1 MNALLRQARRA
12 RAWID
17 RRLERRIAA
26 YAITA
31 ILGTSL
37 LFGAASLAAT
47 LWIVRQHQ
55 RIDSEHRLD
64 RIVVRLDDKVDLF
77 VRHAQDLSKSSII
90 ATALLD
96 SRGRNIYLLPFFFH
110 YRFPLAEPHGLAL
123 CDFEGKLLAQQKWH
137 PINCL
142 ADLPQSRAVIGAE
155 QAQALVIAIE
165 RRPHLVLFQPVL
177 YPGTGRAEGYILA
190 ALDLLALVTEKNLA
204 GPNAILMLHSPGGTL
219 DFTTGPYSELPG
231 KPSTRPLFAAGPFAA
246 AGLTLNLYEPSTL
259 FAGFE
264 YLLLGY
270 GLGMLALAALALA
283 LSHQLARRIAEPLLI
298 LNRTAHQIAAQDLT
312 TGLASVGRADEIG
325 ELAIAFND
333 MVAALRRAQD
343 HLEAQVQA
351 RTEELQQALIKVGQ
365 SDEFTRAILDSMDS
379 HIAVLDRDGMIM
391 AINESWR
398 RFALENG
405 NQLGDPRPELGVNYL
420 KVCREASNAWSE
432 EAMAAHDGIQ
442 AVLAGRRSSFTLE
455 YPCHSPRAP
464 RWFTMT
470 VTPLETGGG
479 VVIAHT
485 DITERKQA
493 EEKLRVY
500 SEYQRAV
507 LDNFPFL
514 VWLKDRESRLLAA
527 NAAYAHAVGF
537 DSSDALIGLNDRD
550 VWPADLAEAYRAD
563 DRAVLASS
571 RPKHVE
577 EQIERAGQ
585 PRCWFETYKSPVTLE
600 GRIIGTVGFTRDIT
614 QRKEAE
620 HLLTVQRDLLRAL
633 EPVNDT
639 VRSMQVSL
647 DMALGFSGV
656 DSGGI
661 YEVDPDDGGLTLRV
675 HRGLSAAYIAAART
689 SAGDSPIA
697 EIVRAGQ
704 PRYSFINPLYPESP
718 DYMKTEGLRAYAA
731 IPILHRDQPVACFNL
746 ASHHVEKIPST
757 TCRSLEALAL
767 QLGGVLARLRTQA
780 ELEKQRVNL
789 STVFDALED
798 FLFVLDEHGRILR
811 VNPAVER
818 RLGSSRQD
826 LLGRPVL
833 DVHPPE
839 RREEAG
845 RIVAA
850 MLAGQADFCPVPLLT
865 RSGQQ
870 ILVETRVVPGQWNGR
885 PAFVGLSRDVTERER
900 AEDALRESEARFHTL
915 VDFLPYGVQENDL
928 TGRVTFANLA
938 LERLQG
944 QWEGGLIG
952 RLIWDFLTDDTERE
966 SLRDYLQF
974 LIRDQQPPTT
984 YFVKNRRANGDIIDV
999 QVDWTY
1005 RRDPQGRLQGFI
1017 AVVTDI
1023 TARKRMQEALREQ
1036 AIRDPLT
1043 GLFNR
1048 RYLDETLPRELSRC
1062 QRSGEPLTVAML
1074 DLDHFK
1080 RFNDAYGHEAGDV
1093 VLRSVGDLLGHS
1105 MRAGDLFCRYGGEEL
1120 TLILHGSTLDDARAR
1135 LESLRQAIMQM
1146 RMLYQGGDLPAITVS
1161 IGVAAVGKQEM
1172 DAAALLARADAALYR
1187 AKERGRNRVVT
1198 AGE

>member
-96 SRGRNIYLLPFFFH
+96 SRGRNIYLLPFFSH

-219 DFTTGPYSELPG
+219 DFATGPYPELPG

-246 AGLTLNLYEPSTL
+246 AGLTLSLYEPSTL

-270 GLGMLALAALALA
+270 GLGMLALTALALA

-379 HIAVLDRDGMIM
+379 HIAVLDRDGVIM

-479 VVIAHT
+479 VVITHT
-485 DITERKQA
+485 DITKRKVAEEALQKSELRFRTLFTASKATMLLIDPVGGDIVDANAAAADYYGYAIERLCRMKISDINRLTPEQTVEEMRSAQREKRSHFFFRHRLASGEVRDVEVHSGPLNLDDRSLLYSIIHDITDRKQA
-493 EEKLRVY
+493 EIQLQE
-500 SEYQRAV
+500 SESA
-507 LDNFPFL
+507 L
-514 VWLKDRESRLLAA
+514 RESEARYRSVVDTVKEVIFQTDAQGLWTFLNPAWSEITGF
-527 NAAYAHAVGF
+527 AVAESLGTLF
-537 DSSDALIGLNDRD
+537 LNY
-550 VWPADLAEAYRAD
+550 VHPD
-563 DRAVLASS
+563 DRQRNL
-571 RPKHVE
+571 E
-577 EQIERAGQ
+577 L
-585 PRCWFETYKSPVTLE
+585 FEPLIRREKDYC
-600 GRIIGTVGFTRDIT
+600 R
-614 QRKEAE
+614 
-620 HLLTVQRDLLRAL
+620 H
-633 EPVNDT
+633 
-639 VRSMQVSL
+639 
-647 DMALGFSGV
+647 
-656 DSGGI
+656 
-661 YEVDPDDGGLTLRV
+661 
-675 HRGLSAAYIAAART
+675 
-689 SAGDSPIA
+689 
-697 EIVRAGQ
+697 EI
-704 PRYSFINPLYPESP
+704 RY
-718 DYMKTEGLRAYAA
+718 
-731 IPILHRDQPVACFNL
+731 LHRD
-746 ASHHVEKIPST
+746 
-757 TCRSLEALAL
+757 
-767 QLGGVLARLRTQA
+767 GGFRWIEVFARLI
-780 ELEKQRVNL
+780 
-789 STVFDALED
+789 
-798 FLFVLDEHGRILR
+798 LDQEG
-811 VNPAVER
+811 
-818 RLGSSRQD
+818 GSI
-826 LLGRPVL
+826 G
-833 DVHPPE
+833 
-839 RREEAG
+839 
-845 RIVAA
+845 
-850 MLAGQADFCPVPLLT
+850 T
-865 RSGQQ
+865 SGTLND
-870 ILVETRVVPGQWNGR
+870 I
-885 PAFVGLSRDVTERER
+885 TERHRME
-900 AEDALRESEARFHTL
+900 EVLRESEARFHTL
-915 VDFLPYGVQENDL
+915 VDLLPYGVQENDL

-974 LIRDQQPPTT
+974 LIRDQPSPTP

-1093 VLRSVGDLLGHS
+1093 VLRAVGDLLGHS

>member
-96 SRGRNIYLLPFFFH
+96 SRGRNIYLLPFFSH

-190 ALDLLALVTEKNLA
+190 ALDLLALVTEKNLTR
-204 GPNAILMLHSPGGTL
+204 PNAILMLHSPGGTL
-219 DFTTGPYSELPG
+219 DFATGPYPELPG

-246 AGLTLNLYEPSTL
+246 AGLTLSLYEPSTL

-270 GLGMLALAALALA
+270 GLGMLALTALALA

-379 HIAVLDRDGMIM
+379 HIAVLDRDGVIM

-479 VVIAHT
+479 VVITHT
-485 DITERKQA
+485 DITKRKVAEEALQKSELRFRTLFTASKATMLLIDPVGGDIVDANAAAADYYGYAIERLCRMKISDINRLTPEQTVEEMRSAQREKRSHFFFRHRLASGEVRDVEVHSGPLNLDDRSLLYSIIHDITDRKQA
-493 EEKLRVY
+493 EIQLQE
-500 SEYQRAV
+500 SESA
-507 LDNFPFL
+507 L
-514 VWLKDRESRLLAA
+514 RESEARYRSVVDTVKEVIFQTDAQGLWTFLNPAWSEITGF
-527 NAAYAHAVGF
+527 AVAESLGTLF
-537 DSSDALIGLNDRD
+537 LNY
-550 VWPADLAEAYRAD
+550 VHPD
-563 DRAVLASS
+563 DRQRNL
-571 RPKHVE
+571 E
-577 EQIERAGQ
+577 L
-585 PRCWFETYKSPVTLE
+585 FEPLIRREKDYCC
-600 GRIIGTVGFTRDIT
+600 
-614 QRKEAE
+614 
-620 HLLTVQRDLLRAL
+620 H
-633 EPVNDT
+633 
-639 VRSMQVSL
+639 
-647 DMALGFSGV
+647 
-656 DSGGI
+656 
-661 YEVDPDDGGLTLRV
+661 
-675 HRGLSAAYIAAART
+675 
-689 SAGDSPIA
+689 
-697 EIVRAGQ
+697 EI
-704 PRYSFINPLYPESP
+704 RY
-718 DYMKTEGLRAYAA
+718 
-731 IPILHRDQPVACFNL
+731 LHRD
-746 ASHHVEKIPST
+746 
-757 TCRSLEALAL
+757 
-767 QLGGVLARLRTQA
+767 GGFRWIEVFARLI
-780 ELEKQRVNL
+780 
-789 STVFDALED
+789 
-798 FLFVLDEHGRILR
+798 LDQEG
-811 VNPAVER
+811 
-818 RLGSSRQD
+818 GSI
-826 LLGRPVL
+826 G
-833 DVHPPE
+833 
-839 RREEAG
+839 
-845 RIVAA
+845 
-850 MLAGQADFCPVPLLT
+850 T
-865 RSGQQ
+865 SGTLND
-870 ILVETRVVPGQWNGR
+870 I
-885 PAFVGLSRDVTERER
+885 TERHRME
-900 AEDALRESEARFHTL
+900 EVLRESEARFHTL
-915 VDFLPYGVQENDL
+915 VDLLPYGVQENDL

-974 LIRDQQPPTT
+974 LIRDQPSPTP

>member
-96 SRGRNIYLLPFFFH
+96 SRGRNIYLLPFFSH

-190 ALDLLALVTEKNLA
+190 ALDLLALVTEKNLTR
-204 GPNAILMLHSPGGTL
+204 PNAILMLHSPGGTL
-219 DFTTGPYSELPG
+219 DFTTGPYPELPG

-270 GLGMLALAALALA
+270 GLGMLALTALALA

-298 LNRTAHQIAAQDLT
+298 LNRTAHQIAAQDPT
-312 TGLASVGRADEIG
+312 TELASVDRADEIG

-379 HIAVLDRDGMIM
+379 HIAVLDRDGVIM

-479 VVIAHT
+479 VVITHT
-485 DITERKQA
+485 DITKRKVAEEALQKSELRFRTLFTASKATMLLIDPVGGDIVDANAAAADYYGYAIERLCRMKISDINRLTPEQTVEEMRSAQREKRSHFFFRHRLASGEVRDVEVHSGPLNLDDRSLLYSIIHDITDRKQA
-493 EEKLRVY
+493 EIQLQE
-500 SEYQRAV
+500 SESA
-507 LDNFPFL
+507 L
-514 VWLKDRESRLLAA
+514 RESEARYRSVVDTVKEVIFQTDAQGLWTFLNPAWSEITGF
-527 NAAYAHAVGF
+527 AVAESLGTLF
-537 DSSDALIGLNDRD
+537 LNYIH
-550 VWPADLAEAYRAD
+550 PD
-563 DRAVLASS
+563 DRQRNL
-571 RPKHVE
+571 E
-577 EQIERAGQ
+577 L
-585 PRCWFETYKSPVTLE
+585 FEPLIRREKDYCC
-600 GRIIGTVGFTRDIT
+600 
-614 QRKEAE
+614 
-620 HLLTVQRDLLRAL
+620 H
-633 EPVNDT
+633 
-639 VRSMQVSL
+639 
-647 DMALGFSGV
+647 
-656 DSGGI
+656 
-661 YEVDPDDGGLTLRV
+661 
-675 HRGLSAAYIAAART
+675 
-689 SAGDSPIA
+689 
-697 EIVRAGQ
+697 EI
-704 PRYSFINPLYPESP
+704 RY
-718 DYMKTEGLRAYAA
+718 
-731 IPILHRDQPVACFNL
+731 LHRD
-746 ASHHVEKIPST
+746 
-757 TCRSLEALAL
+757 
-767 QLGGVLARLRTQA
+767 GGFRWIEVFARLI
-780 ELEKQRVNL
+780 
-789 STVFDALED
+789 
-798 FLFVLDEHGRILR
+798 LDQEG
-811 VNPAVER
+811 
-818 RLGSSRQD
+818 GSI
-826 LLGRPVL
+826 G
-833 DVHPPE
+833 
-839 RREEAG
+839 
-845 RIVAA
+845 
-850 MLAGQADFCPVPLLT
+850 T
-865 RSGQQ
+865 SGTLND
-870 ILVETRVVPGQWNGR
+870 I
-885 PAFVGLSRDVTERER
+885 TERHRME
-900 AEDALRESEARFHTL
+900 EVLRESEARFHTL
-915 VDFLPYGVQENDL
+915 VDLLPYGVQENDL

-974 LIRDQQPPTT
+974 LIRDQPSPTP

-1093 VLRSVGDLLGHS
+1093 VLRAVGDLLGHS

>member
-96 SRGRNIYLLPFFFH
+96 SRGRNIYLLPFFSH

-190 ALDLLALVTEKNLA
+190 ALDLLALVTEKNLTR
-204 GPNAILMLHSPGGTL
+204 PNAILMLHSPGGTL
-219 DFTTGPYSELPG
+219 DFATVPYPELPG

-270 GLGMLALAALALA
+270 GLGMLALTALALA

-379 HIAVLDRDGMIM
+379 HIAVLDRDGVIM

-485 DITERKQA
+485 DITKRKVAEEALQKSELRFRTLFTASKATMLLIDPVGGDIVDANAAAADYYGYAIERLCRMKISDINRLTPEQTVEEMRSAQREKRSHFFFRHRLASGEVRDVEVHSGPLNLDDRSLLYSIIHDITDRKQA
-493 EEKLRVY
+493 EIQLQE
-500 SEYQRAV
+500 SESA
-507 LDNFPFL
+507 L
-514 VWLKDRESRLLAA
+514 RESEARYRSVVDTVKEVIFQTDAQGLWTFLNPAWSEITGF
-527 NAAYAHAVGF
+527 AVAESLGTLF
-537 DSSDALIGLNDRD
+537 LNY
-550 VWPADLAEAYRAD
+550 VHPD
-563 DRAVLASS
+563 DRQRNL
-571 RPKHVE
+571 E
-577 EQIERAGQ
+577 L
-585 PRCWFETYKSPVTLE
+585 FEPLIRREKDYC
-600 GRIIGTVGFTRDIT
+600 R
-614 QRKEAE
+614 
-620 HLLTVQRDLLRAL
+620 H
-633 EPVNDT
+633 
-639 VRSMQVSL
+639 
-647 DMALGFSGV
+647 
-656 DSGGI
+656 
-661 YEVDPDDGGLTLRV
+661 
-675 HRGLSAAYIAAART
+675 
-689 SAGDSPIA
+689 
-697 EIVRAGQ
+697 EI
-704 PRYSFINPLYPESP
+704 RY
-718 DYMKTEGLRAYAA
+718 
-731 IPILHRDQPVACFNL
+731 LHRD
-746 ASHHVEKIPST
+746 
-757 TCRSLEALAL
+757 
-767 QLGGVLARLRTQA
+767 GGFRWIEVFARLI
-780 ELEKQRVNL
+780 
-789 STVFDALED
+789 
-798 FLFVLDEHGRILR
+798 LDQEG
-811 VNPAVER
+811 
-818 RLGSSRQD
+818 GSI
-826 LLGRPVL
+826 G
-833 DVHPPE
+833 
-839 RREEAG
+839 
-845 RIVAA
+845 
-850 MLAGQADFCPVPLLT
+850 T
-865 RSGQQ
+865 SGTLND
-870 ILVETRVVPGQWNGR
+870 I
-885 PAFVGLSRDVTERER
+885 TERHRME
-900 AEDALRESEARFHTL
+900 EVLRESEARFHTL
-915 VDFLPYGVQENDL
+915 VDLLPYGVQENDL

-974 LIRDQQPPTT
+974 LIRDQPPPTP

>member
-96 SRGRNIYLLPFFFH
+96 SRGRNIYLLPFFSH

-190 ALDLLALVTEKNLA
+190 ALDLLALVTEKNLTR
-204 GPNAILMLHSPGGTL
+204 PNAILMLHSPGGTL
-219 DFTTGPYSELPG
+219 DFTTGPYPELPG

-246 AGLTLNLYEPSTL
+246 AGLTLSLYEPSTL

-270 GLGMLALAALALA
+270 GLGMLALTALALA

-298 LNRTAHQIAAQDLT
+298 LNRTAHQIAAQDPT

-379 HIAVLDRDGMIM
+379 HIAVLDRDGVIM

-479 VVIAHT
+479 VVITHT
-485 DITERKQA
+485 DITKRKVAEEALQKSELRFRTLFTASKATMLLIDPVGGDIVDANAAAADYYGYAIERLCRMKISDINRLTPEQTVEEMRSAQREKRSHFFFRHRLASGEVRDVEVHSGPLNLDDRSLLYSIIHDITDRKQA
-493 EEKLRVY
+493 EIQLQE
-500 SEYQRAV
+500 SESA
-507 LDNFPFL
+507 L
-514 VWLKDRESRLLAA
+514 RESEARYRSVVDTVKEVIFQTDAQGLWTFLNPAWSEITGF
-527 NAAYAHAVGF
+527 AVAESLGTLF
-537 DSSDALIGLNDRD
+537 LNYIH
-550 VWPADLAEAYRAD
+550 PD
-563 DRAVLASS
+563 DRQRNL
-571 RPKHVE
+571 E
-577 EQIERAGQ
+577 L
-585 PRCWFETYKSPVTLE
+585 FEPLIRREKDYC
-600 GRIIGTVGFTRDIT
+600 R
-614 QRKEAE
+614 
-620 HLLTVQRDLLRAL
+620 H
-633 EPVNDT
+633 
-639 VRSMQVSL
+639 
-647 DMALGFSGV
+647 
-656 DSGGI
+656 
-661 YEVDPDDGGLTLRV
+661 
-675 HRGLSAAYIAAART
+675 
-689 SAGDSPIA
+689 
-697 EIVRAGQ
+697 EI
-704 PRYSFINPLYPESP
+704 RY
-718 DYMKTEGLRAYAA
+718 
-731 IPILHRDQPVACFNL
+731 LHRD
-746 ASHHVEKIPST
+746 
-757 TCRSLEALAL
+757 
-767 QLGGVLARLRTQA
+767 GGFRWIEVFARLI
-780 ELEKQRVNL
+780 
-789 STVFDALED
+789 
-798 FLFVLDEHGRILR
+798 LDQEG
-811 VNPAVER
+811 
-818 RLGSSRQD
+818 GSI
-826 LLGRPVL
+826 G
-833 DVHPPE
+833 
-839 RREEAG
+839 
-845 RIVAA
+845 
-850 MLAGQADFCPVPLLT
+850 T
-865 RSGQQ
+865 SGTLND
-870 ILVETRVVPGQWNGR
+870 I
-885 PAFVGLSRDVTERER
+885 TERHRME
-900 AEDALRESEARFHTL
+900 EVLRESEARFHTL
-915 VDFLPYGVQENDL
+915 VDLLPYGVQENDL

-974 LIRDQQPPTT
+974 LIRDQPSPTP

>member
-96 SRGRNIYLLPFFFH
+96 SRGRNIYLLPFFSH

-219 DFTTGPYSELPG
+219 DFATGPYPELPG

-246 AGLTLNLYEPSTL
+246 AGLTLSLYEPSTL

-270 GLGMLALAALALA
+270 GLGMLALTALALA

-379 HIAVLDRDGMIM
+379 HIAVLDRDGVIM

-485 DITERKQA
+485 DITKRKVAEEALQKSELRFRTLFTASKATMLLIDPVGGDIVDANAAAADYYGYAIERLCRMKISDINRLTPEQTVEEMRSAQREKRSHFFFRHRLASGEVRDVEVHSGPLNLDDRSLLYSIIHDITDRKQA
-493 EEKLRVY
+493 EIQLQE
-500 SEYQRAV
+500 SESA
-507 LDNFPFL
+507 L
-514 VWLKDRESRLLAA
+514 RESEARYRSVVDTVKEVIFQTDAQGLWTFLNPAWSEITGF
-527 NAAYAHAVGF
+527 AVAESLGTLF
-537 DSSDALIGLNDRD
+537 LNY
-550 VWPADLAEAYRAD
+550 VHPD
-563 DRAVLASS
+563 DRQRNL
-571 RPKHVE
+571 E
-577 EQIERAGQ
+577 L
-585 PRCWFETYKSPVTLE
+585 FEPLIRREKDYC
-600 GRIIGTVGFTRDIT
+600 R
-614 QRKEAE
+614 
-620 HLLTVQRDLLRAL
+620 H
-633 EPVNDT
+633 
-639 VRSMQVSL
+639 
-647 DMALGFSGV
+647 
-656 DSGGI
+656 
-661 YEVDPDDGGLTLRV
+661 
-675 HRGLSAAYIAAART
+675 
-689 SAGDSPIA
+689 
-697 EIVRAGQ
+697 EI
-704 PRYSFINPLYPESP
+704 RY
-718 DYMKTEGLRAYAA
+718 
-731 IPILHRDQPVACFNL
+731 LHRD
-746 ASHHVEKIPST
+746 
-757 TCRSLEALAL
+757 
-767 QLGGVLARLRTQA
+767 GGFRWIEVFARLI
-780 ELEKQRVNL
+780 
-789 STVFDALED
+789 
-798 FLFVLDEHGRILR
+798 LDQEG
-811 VNPAVER
+811 
-818 RLGSSRQD
+818 GSI
-826 LLGRPVL
+826 G
-833 DVHPPE
+833 
-839 RREEAG
+839 
-845 RIVAA
+845 
-850 MLAGQADFCPVPLLT
+850 T
-865 RSGQQ
+865 SGTLND
-870 ILVETRVVPGQWNGR
+870 I
-885 PAFVGLSRDVTERER
+885 TERHRME
-900 AEDALRESEARFHTL
+900 EVLRESEARFHTL
-915 VDFLPYGVQENDL
+915 VDLLPYGVQENDL

-974 LIRDQQPPTT
+974 LIRDQPSPTP

>member
-96 SRGRNIYLLPFFFH
+96 SRGRNIYLLPFFSH

-190 ALDLLALVTEKNLA
+190 ALDLLALVTEKNLTR
-204 GPNAILMLHSPGGTL
+204 PNAILMLHSPGGTL
-219 DFTTGPYSELPG
+219 DFTTGPYPELPG

-246 AGLTLNLYEPSTL
+246 AGLTLSLYEPSTL

-270 GLGMLALAALALA
+270 GLGMLALTALALA

-298 LNRTAHQIAAQDLT
+298 LNRTAHQIAAQDPT
-312 TGLASVGRADEIG
+312 TELASVDRADEIG

-379 HIAVLDRDGMIM
+379 HIAVLDRDGVIM

-479 VVIAHT
+479 VVITHT
-485 DITERKQA
+485 DITKRKVAEEALQKSELRFRTLFTASKATMLLIDPVGGDIVDANAAAADYYGYAIERLCRMKISDINRLTPEQTVEEMRSAQREKRSHFFFRHRLASGEVRDVEVHSGPLNLDDRSLLYSIIHDITDRKQA
-493 EEKLRVY
+493 EIQLQE
-500 SEYQRAV
+500 SESA
-507 LDNFPFL
+507 L
-514 VWLKDRESRLLAA
+514 RESEARYRSVVDTVKEVIFQTDAQGLWTFLNPAWSEITGF
-527 NAAYAHAVGF
+527 AVAESLGTLF
-537 DSSDALIGLNDRD
+537 LNY
-550 VWPADLAEAYRAD
+550 VHPD
-563 DRAVLASS
+563 DRQRNL
-571 RPKHVE
+571 E
-577 EQIERAGQ
+577 L
-585 PRCWFETYKSPVTLE
+585 FEPLIRREKDYC
-600 GRIIGTVGFTRDIT
+600 R
-614 QRKEAE
+614 
-620 HLLTVQRDLLRAL
+620 H
-633 EPVNDT
+633 
-639 VRSMQVSL
+639 
-647 DMALGFSGV
+647 
-656 DSGGI
+656 
-661 YEVDPDDGGLTLRV
+661 
-675 HRGLSAAYIAAART
+675 
-689 SAGDSPIA
+689 
-697 EIVRAGQ
+697 EI
-704 PRYSFINPLYPESP
+704 RY
-718 DYMKTEGLRAYAA
+718 
-731 IPILHRDQPVACFNL
+731 LHRD
-746 ASHHVEKIPST
+746 
-757 TCRSLEALAL
+757 
-767 QLGGVLARLRTQA
+767 GGFRWIEVFARLI
-780 ELEKQRVNL
+780 
-789 STVFDALED
+789 
-798 FLFVLDEHGRILR
+798 LDQEG
-811 VNPAVER
+811 
-818 RLGSSRQD
+818 GSI
-826 LLGRPVL
+826 G
-833 DVHPPE
+833 
-839 RREEAG
+839 
-845 RIVAA
+845 
-850 MLAGQADFCPVPLLT
+850 T
-865 RSGQQ
+865 SGTLND
-870 ILVETRVVPGQWNGR
+870 I
-885 PAFVGLSRDVTERER
+885 TERHRME
-900 AEDALRESEARFHTL
+900 EVLRESEARFHTL
-915 VDFLPYGVQENDL
+915 VDLLPYGVQENDL

-974 LIRDQQPPTT
+974 LIRDQPSPTP

>member
-96 SRGRNIYLLPFFFH
+96 SRGRSIYLLPFFFH

-219 DFTTGPYSELPG
+219 DFATGPYPELPG

-270 GLGMLALAALALA
+270 GLGMLALTALALA

-379 HIAVLDRDGMIM
+379 HIAVLDRDGVIM

-485 DITERKQA
+485 DITKRKVAEEALQKSELRFRTLFTASKATMLLIDPVGGDIVDANAAAADYYGYAIERLCRMKISDINRLTPEQTVEEMRSAQREKRSHFFFRHRLASGEVRDVEVHSGPLNLDDRSLLYSIIHDITDRKQA
-493 EEKLRVY
+493 EIQLQE
-500 SEYQRAV
+500 SESA
-507 LDNFPFL
+507 L
-514 VWLKDRESRLLAA
+514 RESEARYRSVVDTVKEVIFQTDAQGLWTFLNPAWSEITGF
-527 NAAYAHAVGF
+527 AVAESLGTLF
-537 DSSDALIGLNDRD
+537 LNY
-550 VWPADLAEAYRAD
+550 VHPD
-563 DRAVLASS
+563 DRQRNL
-571 RPKHVE
+571 E
-577 EQIERAGQ
+577 L
-585 PRCWFETYKSPVTLE
+585 FEPLIRREKDYCC
-600 GRIIGTVGFTRDIT
+600 
-614 QRKEAE
+614 
-620 HLLTVQRDLLRAL
+620 H
-633 EPVNDT
+633 
-639 VRSMQVSL
+639 
-647 DMALGFSGV
+647 
-656 DSGGI
+656 
-661 YEVDPDDGGLTLRV
+661 
-675 HRGLSAAYIAAART
+675 
-689 SAGDSPIA
+689 
-697 EIVRAGQ
+697 EI
-704 PRYSFINPLYPESP
+704 RY
-718 DYMKTEGLRAYAA
+718 
-731 IPILHRDQPVACFNL
+731 LHRD
-746 ASHHVEKIPST
+746 
-757 TCRSLEALAL
+757 
-767 QLGGVLARLRTQA
+767 GGFRWIEVFARLI
-780 ELEKQRVNL
+780 
-789 STVFDALED
+789 
-798 FLFVLDEHGRILR
+798 LDQEG
-811 VNPAVER
+811 
-818 RLGSSRQD
+818 GSI
-826 LLGRPVL
+826 G
-833 DVHPPE
+833 
-839 RREEAG
+839 
-845 RIVAA
+845 
-850 MLAGQADFCPVPLLT
+850 T
-865 RSGQQ
+865 SGTLND
-870 ILVETRVVPGQWNGR
+870 I
-885 PAFVGLSRDVTERER
+885 TERHRME
-900 AEDALRESEARFHTL
+900 EVLRESEARFHTL
-915 VDFLPYGVQENDL
+915 VDLLPYGVQENDL

-974 LIRDQQPPTT
+974 LIRDQPSPTP

-1093 VLRSVGDLLGHS
+1093 VLRAVGDLLGHS

>member
-96 SRGRNIYLLPFFFH
+96 SRGRNIYLLPFFSH

-190 ALDLLALVTEKNLA
+190 ALDLLALVTEKNLTR
-204 GPNAILMLHSPGGTL
+204 PNAILMLHSPGGTL
-219 DFTTGPYSELPG
+219 DFTTGPYPELPG

-246 AGLTLNLYEPSTL
+246 AGLTLSLYEPSTL

-270 GLGMLALAALALA
+270 GLGMLALTALALA

-298 LNRTAHQIAAQDLT
+298 LNRTAHQIAAQDPT

-379 HIAVLDRDGMIM
+379 HIAVLDRDGVIM

-485 DITERKQA
+485 DITKRKVAEEALQKSELRFRTLFTASKATMLLIDPVGGDIVDANAAAADYYGYAIERLCRMKISDINRLTPEQTVEEMRSAQREKRSHFFFRHRLASGEVRDVEVHSGPLNLDDRSLLYSIIHDITDRKQA
-493 EEKLRVY
+493 EIQLQE
-500 SEYQRAV
+500 SESA
-507 LDNFPFL
+507 L
-514 VWLKDRESRLLAA
+514 RESEARYRSVVDTVKEVIFQTDAQGLWTFLNPAWSEITGF
-527 NAAYAHAVGF
+527 AVAESLGTLF
-537 DSSDALIGLNDRD
+537 LNYIH
-550 VWPADLAEAYRAD
+550 PD
-563 DRAVLASS
+563 DRQRNL
-571 RPKHVE
+571 E
-577 EQIERAGQ
+577 L
-585 PRCWFETYKSPVTLE
+585 FEPLIRREKDYC
-600 GRIIGTVGFTRDIT
+600 R
-614 QRKEAE
+614 
-620 HLLTVQRDLLRAL
+620 H
-633 EPVNDT
+633 
-639 VRSMQVSL
+639 
-647 DMALGFSGV
+647 
-656 DSGGI
+656 
-661 YEVDPDDGGLTLRV
+661 
-675 HRGLSAAYIAAART
+675 
-689 SAGDSPIA
+689 
-697 EIVRAGQ
+697 EI
-704 PRYSFINPLYPESP
+704 RY
-718 DYMKTEGLRAYAA
+718 
-731 IPILHRDQPVACFNL
+731 LHRD
-746 ASHHVEKIPST
+746 
-757 TCRSLEALAL
+757 
-767 QLGGVLARLRTQA
+767 GGFRWIEVFARLI
-780 ELEKQRVNL
+780 
-789 STVFDALED
+789 
-798 FLFVLDEHGRILR
+798 LDQEG
-811 VNPAVER
+811 
-818 RLGSSRQD
+818 GSI
-826 LLGRPVL
+826 G
-833 DVHPPE
+833 
-839 RREEAG
+839 
-845 RIVAA
+845 
-850 MLAGQADFCPVPLLT
+850 T
-865 RSGQQ
+865 SGTLND
-870 ILVETRVVPGQWNGR
+870 I
-885 PAFVGLSRDVTERER
+885 TERHRME
-900 AEDALRESEARFHTL
+900 EVLRESEARFHTL
-915 VDFLPYGVQENDL
+915 VDLLPYGVQENDL

-974 LIRDQQPPTT
+974 LIRDQPSPTP

>member
-96 SRGRNIYLLPFFFH
+96 SRGRNIYLLPFFSH

-219 DFTTGPYSELPG
+219 DFTTGPYPELPG

-246 AGLTLNLYEPSTL
+246 AGLTLSLYEPSTL

-270 GLGMLALAALALA
+270 GLGMLALTALALA

-298 LNRTAHQIAAQDLT
+298 LNRTAHQIAAQDPT
-312 TGLASVGRADEIG
+312 TELASVDRADEIG

-379 HIAVLDRDGMIM
+379 HIAVLDRDGVIM

-485 DITERKQA
+485 DITKRKVAEEALQKSELRFRTLFTASKATMLLIDPVGGDIVDANAAAADYYGYAIERLCRMKISDINRLTPEQTVEEMRSAQREKRSHFFFRHRLASGEVRDVEVHSGPLNLDDRSLLYSIIHDITDRKQA
-493 EEKLRVY
+493 EIQLQE
-500 SEYQRAV
+500 SESA
-507 LDNFPFL
+507 L
-514 VWLKDRESRLLAA
+514 RESEARYRSVVDTVKEVIFQTDAQGLWTFLNPAWSEITGF
-527 NAAYAHAVGF
+527 AVAESLGTLF
-537 DSSDALIGLNDRD
+537 LNY
-550 VWPADLAEAYRAD
+550 VHPD
-563 DRAVLASS
+563 DRQRNL
-571 RPKHVE
+571 E
-577 EQIERAGQ
+577 L
-585 PRCWFETYKSPVTLE
+585 FEPLIRREKDYC
-600 GRIIGTVGFTRDIT
+600 R
-614 QRKEAE
+614 
-620 HLLTVQRDLLRAL
+620 H
-633 EPVNDT
+633 
-639 VRSMQVSL
+639 
-647 DMALGFSGV
+647 
-656 DSGGI
+656 
-661 YEVDPDDGGLTLRV
+661 
-675 HRGLSAAYIAAART
+675 
-689 SAGDSPIA
+689 
-697 EIVRAGQ
+697 EI
-704 PRYSFINPLYPESP
+704 RY
-718 DYMKTEGLRAYAA
+718 
-731 IPILHRDQPVACFNL
+731 LHRD
-746 ASHHVEKIPST
+746 
-757 TCRSLEALAL
+757 
-767 QLGGVLARLRTQA
+767 GGFRWIEVFARLI
-780 ELEKQRVNL
+780 
-789 STVFDALED
+789 
-798 FLFVLDEHGRILR
+798 LDQEG
-811 VNPAVER
+811 
-818 RLGSSRQD
+818 GSI
-826 LLGRPVL
+826 G
-833 DVHPPE
+833 
-839 RREEAG
+839 
-845 RIVAA
+845 
-850 MLAGQADFCPVPLLT
+850 T
-865 RSGQQ
+865 SGTLND
-870 ILVETRVVPGQWNGR
+870 I
-885 PAFVGLSRDVTERER
+885 TERHRME
-900 AEDALRESEARFHTL
+900 EVLRESEARFHTL
-915 VDFLPYGVQENDL
+915 VDLLPYGVQENDL
-928 TGRVTFANLA
+928 TGRVTFANRA
-938 LERLQG
+938 LERLHG
-944 QWEGGLIG
+944 CGEKGSVVG
-952 RLIWDFLTDDTERE
+952 RFIWDFLADDTERE
-966 SLRDYLQF
+966 PLCDYLRL
-974 LIRDQQPPTT
+974 LIREQPPPTS
-984 YFVKNRRANGDIIDV
+984 YFAKNRRADGSVFDA
-999 QVDWTY
+999 QVDWAY
-1005 RRDPQGRLQGFI
+1005 RHDDRNHLQGFI
-1017 AVVTDI
+1017 TVITDI
-1023 TARKRMQEALREQ
+1023 TDRKRMQEALREQ

>member
-96 SRGRNIYLLPFFFH
+96 SRGRNIYLLPFFSH

-219 DFTTGPYSELPG
+219 DFATGPYPELPG

-270 GLGMLALAALALA
+270 GLGMLALTALALA

-379 HIAVLDRDGMIM
+379 HIAVLDRDGVIM

-479 VVIAHT
+479 VVITHT
-485 DITERKQA
+485 DITKRKVAEEALQKSELRFRTLFTASKATMLLIDPVGGDIVDANAAAADYYGYAIERLCRMKISDINRLTPEQTVEEMRSAQREKRSHFFFRHRLASGEVRDVEVHSGPLNLDDRSLLYSIIHDITDRKQA
-493 EEKLRVY
+493 EIQLQE
-500 SEYQRAV
+500 SESA
-507 LDNFPFL
+507 L
-514 VWLKDRESRLLAA
+514 RESEARYRSVVDTVKEVIFQTDAQGLWTFLNPAWSEITGF
-527 NAAYAHAVGF
+527 AVAESLGTLF
-537 DSSDALIGLNDRD
+537 LNYIH
-550 VWPADLAEAYRAD
+550 PD
-563 DRAVLASS
+563 DRQRNL
-571 RPKHVE
+571 E
-577 EQIERAGQ
+577 L
-585 PRCWFETYKSPVTLE
+585 FEPLIRREKDYC
-600 GRIIGTVGFTRDIT
+600 R
-614 QRKEAE
+614 
-620 HLLTVQRDLLRAL
+620 H
-633 EPVNDT
+633 
-639 VRSMQVSL
+639 
-647 DMALGFSGV
+647 
-656 DSGGI
+656 
-661 YEVDPDDGGLTLRV
+661 
-675 HRGLSAAYIAAART
+675 
-689 SAGDSPIA
+689 
-697 EIVRAGQ
+697 EI
-704 PRYSFINPLYPESP
+704 RY
-718 DYMKTEGLRAYAA
+718 
-731 IPILHRDQPVACFNL
+731 LHRD
-746 ASHHVEKIPST
+746 
-757 TCRSLEALAL
+757 
-767 QLGGVLARLRTQA
+767 GGFRWIEVFARLI
-780 ELEKQRVNL
+780 
-789 STVFDALED
+789 
-798 FLFVLDEHGRILR
+798 LDQEG
-811 VNPAVER
+811 
-818 RLGSSRQD
+818 GSI
-826 LLGRPVL
+826 G
-833 DVHPPE
+833 
-839 RREEAG
+839 
-845 RIVAA
+845 
-850 MLAGQADFCPVPLLT
+850 T
-865 RSGQQ
+865 SGTLND
-870 ILVETRVVPGQWNGR
+870 I
-885 PAFVGLSRDVTERER
+885 TERHRME
-900 AEDALRESEARFHTL
+900 EVLRESEARFHTL
-915 VDFLPYGVQENDL
+915 VDLLPYGVQENDL

-974 LIRDQQPPTT
+974 LIRDQPSPTP

>member
-96 SRGRNIYLLPFFFH
+96 SRGRNIYLLPFFSH

-190 ALDLLALVTEKNLA
+190 ALDLLALVTEKNLTR
-204 GPNAILMLHSPGGTL
+204 PNAILMLHSPGGTL
-219 DFTTGPYSELPG
+219 DFTTGPYPELPG

-246 AGLTLNLYEPSTL
+246 AGLTLSLYEPSTL

-270 GLGMLALAALALA
+270 GLGMLALTALALA

-379 HIAVLDRDGMIM
+379 HIAVLDRDGVIM

-479 VVIAHT
+479 VVITHT
-485 DITERKQA
+485 DITKRKVAEEALQKSELRFRTLFTASKATMLLIDPVGGDIVDANAAAADYYGYAIERLCRMKISDINRLTPEQTVEEMRSAQREKRSHFFFRHRLASGEVRDVEVHSGPLNLDDRSLLYSIIHDITDRKQA
-493 EEKLRVY
+493 EIQLQE
-500 SEYQRAV
+500 SESA
-507 LDNFPFL
+507 L
-514 VWLKDRESRLLAA
+514 RESEARYRSVVDTVKEVIFQTDAQGLWTFLNPAWSEITGF
-527 NAAYAHAVGF
+527 AVAESLGTLF
-537 DSSDALIGLNDRD
+537 LNY
-550 VWPADLAEAYRAD
+550 VHPD
-563 DRAVLASS
+563 DRQRNL
-571 RPKHVE
+571 E
-577 EQIERAGQ
+577 L
-585 PRCWFETYKSPVTLE
+585 FEPLIRREKDYCC
-600 GRIIGTVGFTRDIT
+600 
-614 QRKEAE
+614 
-620 HLLTVQRDLLRAL
+620 H
-633 EPVNDT
+633 
-639 VRSMQVSL
+639 
-647 DMALGFSGV
+647 
-656 DSGGI
+656 
-661 YEVDPDDGGLTLRV
+661 
-675 HRGLSAAYIAAART
+675 
-689 SAGDSPIA
+689 
-697 EIVRAGQ
+697 EI
-704 PRYSFINPLYPESP
+704 RY
-718 DYMKTEGLRAYAA
+718 
-731 IPILHRDQPVACFNL
+731 LHRD
-746 ASHHVEKIPST
+746 
-757 TCRSLEALAL
+757 
-767 QLGGVLARLRTQA
+767 GGFRWIEVFARLI
-780 ELEKQRVNL
+780 
-789 STVFDALED
+789 
-798 FLFVLDEHGRILR
+798 LDQEG
-811 VNPAVER
+811 
-818 RLGSSRQD
+818 GSI
-826 LLGRPVL
+826 G
-833 DVHPPE
+833 
-839 RREEAG
+839 
-845 RIVAA
+845 
-850 MLAGQADFCPVPLLT
+850 T
-865 RSGQQ
+865 SGTLND
-870 ILVETRVVPGQWNGR
+870 I
-885 PAFVGLSRDVTERER
+885 TERHRME
-900 AEDALRESEARFHTL
+900 EVLRESEARFHTL
-915 VDFLPYGVQENDL
+915 VDLLPYGVQENDL

-974 LIRDQQPPTT
+974 LIRDQPSPTP